1 MISWLVVIAVFLLY
15 TMYDNH
21 ITGKATEASYIWFFL
36 YRISGGVIP
45 AAVWDNIR
53 TGLQSRNNPLVYRAI
68 FKAFPFFKKLEKEYG
83 ALYTTYISYI
93 TSSERTLFD
102 DPRVFDDLY
111 LFIADFAIH
120 VICRFD
126 SSQHIVIP
134 FDSILYQ
141 EHRISNFFARLRH
154 NARYTYAYHFTL
166 GVLYNG
172 SMEKISF
179 CTNYYN
185 HRIDRMFNNR
195 LDSMGLYEYISNR
208 FPDSEE
214 SGFWYFD
221 ILKAFS

>member
-1 MISWLVVIAVFLLY
+1 MII
-15 TMYDNH
+15 
-21 ITGKATEASYIWFFL
+21 ITGKQRRHHMSDFFYTVFPTVL
-36 YRISGGVIP
+36 SLLLFGIISVL
-45 AAVWDNIR
+45 AYNHE
-53 TGLQSRNNPLVYRAI
+53 TTLLVYRAI

-185 HRIDRMFNNR
+185 HRIDRLFNNR

-214 SGFWYFD
+214 SGF
-221 ILKAFS
+221 

>member
-1 MISWLVVIAVFLLY
+1 
-15 TMYDNH
+15 MYDNH

-36 YRISGGVIP
+36 YRISDGVIP

-53 TGLQSRNNPLVYRAI
+53 TGLQSRNNSFSIQSHFQSFPLLQKTGKGIRSSLPHLHFLHYLVRKDIIWWSAGLWWSLPVYSWLRNTCNMPVRL
-68 FKAFPFFKKLEKEYG
+68 FPAYRYSFWLHI
-83 ALYTTYISYI
+83 ISG
-93 TSSERTLFD
+93 T
-102 DPRVFDDLY
+102 
-111 LFIADFAIH
+111 
-120 VICRFD
+120 
-126 SSQHIVIP
+126 
-134 FDSILYQ
+134 SILYQ

>member
-1 MISWLVVIAVFLLY
+1 
-15 TMYDNH
+15 MYDNH

-36 YRISGGVIP
+36 YRISDGVIP

-53 TGLQSRNNPLVYRAI
+53 TGLQSRNSPFSIQSHFQSFPLLQKTGKGIRSSLPRLHFLHYLVRKDIIWWSAGLWWSLPVYSWLRNTCNMPVRL
-68 FKAFPFFKKLEKEYG
+68 FPAYRYSFWLHI
-83 ALYTTYISYI
+83 ISG
-93 TSSERTLFD
+93 T
-102 DPRVFDDLY
+102 
-111 LFIADFAIH
+111 
-120 VICRFD
+120 
-126 SSQHIVIP
+126 
-134 FDSILYQ
+134 SILYQ

-154 NARYTYAYHFTL
+154 NARYTYVYHFTL

>member
-1 MISWLVVIAVFLLY
+1 MISWLIVIAVFLLY

-21 ITGKATEASYIWFFL
+21 ITGKATEASYVWFFL
-36 YRISGGVIP
+36 YRISDGIIP

-68 FKAFPFFKKLEKEYG
+68 FKAFPFFKKWSSLPHLHFLHYLVRKDIIWWSAGLWWSLPVYSWLRNTCNMPVRLFP
-83 ALYTTYISYI
+83 AYRYSFWLHIISGTQDI
-93 TSSERTLFD
+93 
-102 DPRVFDDLY
+102 
-111 LFIADFAIH
+111 
-120 VICRFD
+120 
-126 SSQHIVIP
+126 Q
-134 FDSILYQ
+134 
-141 EHRISNFFARLRH
+141 FFVRLRH